1 MLDLFENQ
9 FVDMD
14 TIVKKNIAEKGLDEE
29 PSSPF
34 ASPKKRRM
42 GSLSKDEYKQKRR
55 EEKRREMEDYERRE
69 REAPKQYSLVKI
81 KTSCGHYPV
90 MNYISQF
97 TAEEIHEAKKCMLNL
112 LRRPLGYQGSP
123 NASPEKK
130 RGRTGGF
137 SLSVHATN
145 EGEKKEEPA
154 HEEEKKEL
162 IEPKTRAPGGV
173 WVAASDIPFSF
184 QNFIVYHNVSKMAH
198 VTNFADKWTDATQ
211 PYIPNE
217 KDVIIKLEL
226 DEEAMKTQMAEY
238 SNLQH
243 AH

>member
-1 MLDLFENQ
+1 
-9 FVDMD
+9 MD
-14 TIVKKNIAEKGLDEE
+14 TIVKKKIAEKGLDEE

-42 GSLSKDEYKQKRR
+42 GSLSKDEFKQKRR
-55 EEKRREMEDYERRE
+55 EERRREMEDYERRE

-81 KTSCGHYPV
+81 KTSCGRYPV

-112 LRRPLGYQGSP
+112 LRRPLGYVGSP
-123 NASPEKK
+123 NASPEKRK
-130 RGRTGGF
+130 GRTGGF
-137 SLSVHATN
+137 SLAVHATD
-145 EGEKKEEPA
+145 EVAEKKEEQPN
-154 HEEEKKEL
+154 EEEKKEL
-162 IEPKTRAPGGV
+162 VEPKTRAPGGV
-173 WVAASDIPFSF
+173 WVSASDIPFSF

-211 PYIPNE
+211 PYISNE

-226 DEEAMKTQMAEY
+226 DEEALKTHMAEY
-238 SNLQH
+238 NNIQQ